1 MERIS
6 QGFKD
11 VSLSFQVNPLTYD
24 IIVNKNETAIARSV
38 RNLILTNRGERFFNP
53 YIGSKVNALLFENM
67 DASTASIIKSEIE
80 TTINNYEP
88 RVDLIDVIVNPNYD
102 DNEFNVNVRYY
113 IVGID
118 SPAQQL
124 SFVLQPTR

>member
-38 RNLILTNRGERFFNP
+38 RNLILTNTGERFFNP

>member
-1 MERIS
+1 VERIS